1 MPRYPD
7 KSWKQNQLNKL
18 KAEDGEAVITQH
30 IYDRWNGHSDGVFKA
45 MKIAFVPKLAD
56 SLVFTNGSFA
66 PLVAGLAQDF
76 VATTAFR
83 KQVVALTVAEE
94 FTFLDPADNLNLMN
108 DT

>member
-18 KAEDGEAVITQH
+18 KAEDGKAVITLH
-30 IYDRWNGHSDGVFKA
+30 IHDRWNGHSDGVFKA

-66 PLVAGLAQDF
+66 PLVAGMAQDF
-76 VATTAFR
+76 VTTTAFR
-83 KQVVALTVAEE
+83 KQVVALTVAEG
-94 FTFLDPADNLNLMN
+94 FTFLDPADNLNPI
-108 DT
+108 DDA